1 MPGVVITATERSTL
15 SASAPSYDAITRA
28 LQAARIG
35 LDGSNWIGPPRVTR
49 VAQPPAFRTTVAAL
63 YAWPSSVVVPPVQA
77 LVDSV
82 ARQLRAQSS
91 DWGPVTAYTHA
102 PGAHG
107 EVEWWRSGQA
117 AVTRTRDEFPTEAG
131 RLDAQENPTGPTTNA
146 THPTTVTGAVGDA
159 LGAGGSMLSTLL
171 VVGVLAGGVYLVW
184 RYGGEEGE

>member
-1 MPGVVITATERSTL
+1 MPAVVITATERSTL
-15 SASAPSYDAITRA
+15 SALAPSYDAIVRA

-35 LDGSNWIGPPRVTR
+35 LDGSNWIGLPRVTR

-63 YAWPSSVVVPPVQA
+63 YAWPSSVVVAPKQA

-91 DWGPVTAYTHA
+91 DWGPVTWQDYA

-107 EVEWWRSGQA
+107 DVEWWRSGQA

-131 RLDAQENPTGPTTNA
+131 RLDAAENPIGPTTDA
-146 THPTTVTGAVGDA
+146 THPTTVATAASDA
-159 LGAGGSMLSTLL
+159 FGAGGSLLTTL
-171 VVGVLAGGVYLVW
+171 VWVAVLGGGAYLVW
-184 RYGGEEGE
+184 RHGGEED